1 MQHAIPY
8 MQLRGGSSKGLY
20 FCASDLPTDPVLR
33 DKVLIA
39 AIGADKSQIDGL
51 GGADPLT
58 SKVAIVGLS
67 DAPDADIDY
76 LFAQVVDEYM
86 KMALLASVREQLQS
100 TPGVLRITVVHS
112 L

>member
-1 MQHAIPY
+1 MQRAIPY

-51 GGADPLT
+51 GGADT
-58 SKVAIVGLS
+58 
-67 DAPDADIDY
+67 
-76 LFAQVVDEYM
+76 
-86 KMALLASVREQLQS
+86 
-100 TPGVLRITVVHS
+100 
-112 L
+112 